1 MKIER
6 TKNATRNIIYGII
19 LKVYQI
25 LIPFIMRTLMIYF
38 MGVKYLGLNS
48 LFTSILQVLNLAEL
62 GVGSAMV
69 FNMYKPIVDDD
80 TKTICALLNL
90 YKNYYRIIGAVIAGA
105 GIILLPFVPKLING
119 SVPEDINIYILYL
132 MNLALTVIS
141 YWLYAYK
148 TSILQA
154 FQRTDIISKI
164 TFLINTLQYI
174 LQIIIVIVAK
184 NYYLFV
190 IVALFSQA
198 LNNIVTAVV
207 VNRIYPQYRA
217 EGKLENNMITD
228 INRCIKDLFTSKLG
242 TVIINSA
249 DSIVI
254 SAFLGL
260 SMLAIYQ
267 NYFFILNAIIGFVTI
282 IFTSCTAGIGNSIL
296 TETLEKNF
304 NDFKKFTFIISW
316 IAGFCVT
323 CLLCLYQ
330 PFMEIWVGKSLQ
342 LNFSVVICL
351 CIYYYI
357 YEINQLLNLYKDAAG
372 MWHEDRYRPLF
383 TALLNLFLNLVM
395 VNIWGIYG
403 VVLSTVISMIFLGMP
418 WLLKNLFTVL
428 FEKKYLMIYFKSLIY
443 YMVIVFLGAVLT
455 YVCCCFIK
463 TNAILTVII
472 RLLICCVIPN
482 FVYYLCYKNKK
493 EFKDSIKII
502 DKITK
507 GKLKKFY

>member
-6 TKNATRNIIYGII
+6 TQNATRNIIYGII